1 MTTNYANMNGID
13 NRTLQKCVLIM
24 NALESGWSVKKRKG
38 SYVFSKKHEGRKE
51 ILRDGY
57 LAKFLEDNMEFMP
70 PKS

>member
-1 MTTNYANMNGID
+1 
-13 NRTLQKCVLIM
+13 M